1 MVSNFQKKVERVL
14 IKSNEEKRVCLLEKK
29 IFWYETKSLKN
40 LKYGKLKEMKKKCTG
55 VLISISEQISL
66 LTSSKT
72 KAILN
77 FPVNF

>member
-1 MVSNFQKKVERVL
+1 LQSQIRE
-14 IKSNEEKRVCLLEKK
+14 K